1 MEPACSNTHSVFA
14 HHFVAMDAATS
25 EYTLAHVAG
34 GTVGGL
40 TLGLTLA
47 VVAFLIFMKLRQQ
60 RLGVRHWCIIKQYHI
75 TH

>member
-1 MEPACSNTHSVFA
+1 
-14 HHFVAMDAATS
+14 MDAATW

-40 TLGLTLA
+40 TLGLALA
-47 VVAFLIFMKLRQQ
+47 VVASLIFMKLRQQ
-60 RLGVRHWCIIKQYHI
+60 RQGVRHWCISIVYKQYHI